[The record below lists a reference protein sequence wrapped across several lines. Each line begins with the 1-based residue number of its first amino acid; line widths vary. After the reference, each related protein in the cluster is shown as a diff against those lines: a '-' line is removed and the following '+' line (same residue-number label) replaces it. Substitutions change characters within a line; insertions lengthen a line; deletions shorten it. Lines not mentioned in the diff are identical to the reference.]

1 MKDVTK
7 EIVKADLLSTN
18 LDYSKLHH
26 PKKKMFVQAYR
37 ATLGHITNS
46 CMTVGIERKTYYN
59 WLEKDEAF
67 RELILHAEYELNDDV
82 REVLISKAAEGD
94 LGAVIFYL
102 KNRHPDFKQQ
112 NNNYIQVNIKPILGG
127 TSVQSNDSNQ
137 QVVEAQEE
145 N

>member
-18 LDYSKLHH
+18 LDYTKLSD
-26 PKKKMFVQAYR
+26 PKKKLFVQAYR

-46 CMTVGIERKTYYN
+46 CMTVGITRKTYYD

-67 RELILHAEYELNDDV
+67 RDLILHAEYELNDDV

-102 KNRHPDFKQQ
+102 KNRHPEFKPQPNVVQQ
-112 NNNYIQVNIKPILGG
+112 FNVGSDKMQIEFVGG
-127 TSVQSNDSNQ
+127 DK
-137 QVVEAQEE
+137 E
-145 N
+145 